1 MQRGNG
7 MIVSTSIL
15 FQIFHSLDGF
25 CPWCCISTCTWLV
38 QMQNTSGIQLGKN
51 PFNQRNCLASRHDS
65 HQRSMMHFFCVNSKI
80 HVLETL
86 CIGSFRVDILQK
98 VYCHLDTKKKE
109 IKGSSNYCII
119 FIDVIKR
126 RKVRLPLR
134 LNMKTNS
141 KWSSK
146 YIIHIIS
153 NFIR

>member
-1 MQRGNG
+1 MCKNAKRQRDDR
-7 MIVSTSIL
+7 
-15 FQIFHSLDGF
+15 FHINPIPD
-25 CPWCCISTCTWLV
+25 ISQLRRFLPMMLYKYMYMACTKAEYIR
-38 QMQNTSGIQLGKN
+38 NTTRKN

-80 HVLETL
+80 HVLETV
-86 CIGSFRVDILQK
+86 CIGSFRVDILHK

-126 RKVRLPLR
+126 RKVRLPSR

-141 KWSSK
+141 K
-146 YIIHIIS
+146 
-153 NFIR
+153 